1 MNELKFNIWKEIAG
15 RQMSKEGID
24 EATDAIYLMIIELLN
39 DYNTHLFSEYY
50 YADFTKHDIEEFLKT
65 K

>member
-1 MNELKFNIWKEIAG
+1 MERDCRK
-15 RQMSKEGID
+15 
-24 EATDAIYLMIIELLN
+24 TDAIYLMIIELLN